1 MGLLDKIKGSIAK
14 ATSSPKSVVYDPEC
28 PEIFWEA
35 VKEQLSGYHDVKMGI
50 PKGRAYSVVHSLAHK
65 GFLGYCF
72 TYSIRD
78 GQAAVFY
85 ETYQGDEA
93 RDMIMAAVA
102 NAPEGHPVKQAIMSQ
117 GKKNKDKWAWTIT
130 SKADAS
136 DSSLLQ
142 WYVDTFLPIYEF
154 LENLPEFKKIDK
166 APQAGK
172 KQHIR
177 VEIQIAEHDYAA
189 FDADESM
196 VGDTYAFNGEDG
208 VENFEL
214 YVDGEP
220 YDFEDDDPMD
230 VVDSKYSDYK
240 KFDLEPKWD
249 NEDICSVGYYE
260 NMVLLTWEFDVD
272 KFEIEKLSVNYDCYD
287 VCFDPADYETE
298 SHILS
303 LSYDGKTIEPSSVG
317 CSDGDLEQIWS
328 KYDDEEDEEIEEEVE
343 EEVEEEDEPVSG
355 VCIEIAPDTLIDDIY
370 VAFTLKYP
378 HLHLRFL
385 SKSGVMSSVI
395 DSSMTV
401 KDVRSMLGVDPK
413 YSSGKV
419 SIAENRV
426 IRDICNDFNQYGIGD
441 TWICCH
447 YGEDLDPEPHD
458 SDNTVQAAEEISAPE
473 DAPYMIA
480 GQRKITVEG
489 VVVEEPSEPSMS
501 LSEKFGIL
509 AATMAGVDGSVE
521 KDEIDMV
528 LTIIQQNS
536 EAFDIA
542 EVRTA
547 LLKELKGI
555 QEYESQSAI
564 VKSIMGDDRELI
576 FQALIMVA
584 VADFKLGQ
592 DELSL
597 LSGIADLWEWD
608 WDDCAGMIRM
618 IIENVLEAYG
628 REIDV
633 EE

>member
-1 MGLLDKIKGSIAK
+1 MGLLDKIKDTIGK
-14 ATSSPKSVVYDPEC
+14 TTKSSKSLVYNPEC

-35 VKEQLSGYHDVKMGI
+35 VKEQLSGHHDVKMGI

-65 GFLGYCF
+65 GFLGYCL

-93 RDMIMAAVA
+93 RDIIMAAVA

-130 SKADAS
+130 RKADAS
-136 DSSLLQ
+136 DNGLLQ
-142 WYVDTFLPIYEF
+142 WYVDTFLPMYEF
-154 LENLPEFKKIDK
+154 FENLPKFKKIEK
-166 APQAGK
+166 ASKSPSNQN
-172 KQHIR
+172 QHIK

-214 YVDGEP
+214 YVDGEL
-220 YDFEDDDPMD
+220 YDFGDDDPMD

-240 KFDLEPKWD
+240 KFDLEAKWD
-249 NEDICSVGYYE
+249 NEDVCSVGYYE
-260 NMVLLTWEFDVD
+260 NMALLTWEFDVD
-272 KFEIEKLSVNYDCYD
+272 KFEVEKLSINYDCYD
-287 VCFDPADYETE
+287 VCFEPADYETE

-303 LSYDGKTIEPSSVG
+303 LSYDGKIIEPSSVG
-317 CSDGDLEQIWS
+317 CNDGDLEQIWS
-328 KYDDEEDEEIEEEVE
+328 KYDNEDDEEEMEEEVE
-343 EEVEEEDEPVSG
+343 DEPIDG
-355 VCIEIAPDTLIDDIY
+355 VDIEITSDTIIDDIY

-385 SKSGVMSSVI
+385 SKSGVMSSVV

-401 KDVRSMLGVDPK
+401 KDVRSMLGTDCK
-413 YSSGKV
+413 YSSGAV

-426 IRDICNDFNQYGIGD
+426 IMDICNDFNQYGIGD

-458 SDNTVQAAEEISAPE
+458 SDNTVQAAEDISAPE
-473 DAPYMIA
+473 DTPYMIA
-480 GQRKITVEG
+480 GQRKITTDGKIVKEA
-489 VVVEEPSEPSMS
+489 SEPSMS

-509 AATMAGVDGSVE
+509 AATMAGIDGSVE
-521 KDEIDMV
+521 KDEIDIV

-564 VKSIMGDDRELI
+564 VKSIKGDNRELI

-592 DELSL
+592 DELGFL
-597 LSGIADLWEWD
+597 GGIADLWEWD
-608 WDDCAGMIRM
+608 WDDCAGMVRM
-618 IIENVLEAYG
+618 VIENVQEAYG
-628 REIDV
+628 RGVYV

>member
-1 MGLLDKIKGSIAK
+1 MGLLDKIKDSIGK
-14 ATSSPKSVVYDPEC
+14 TTKSSKSVVYNPDR

-35 VKEQLSGYHDVKMGI
+35 VKEQLSGHHDVKMGI

-102 NAPEGHPVKQAIMSQ
+102 NAPEGHPVKQAILSQ

-130 SKADAS
+130 RQADAS
-136 DSSLLQ
+136 DNGLLQ
-142 WYVDTFLPIYEF
+142 WYVDTFLPMYEF
-154 LENLPEFKKIDK
+154 LENLPEFKKIEK
-166 APQAGK
+166 ASKSPSNQN
-172 KQHIR
+172 QHIR

-214 YVDGEP
+214 YVDGEL

-240 KFDLEPKWD
+240 KFDLEAKWD
-249 NEDICSVGYYE
+249 NEDVCSVGYYE
-260 NMVLLTWEFDVD
+260 NMALLTWEFDVD
-272 KFEIEKLSVNYDCYD
+272 KFDVDKLSINYDCYD
-287 VCFDPADYETE
+287 VCFEPADYETE

-328 KYDDEEDEEIEEEVE
+328 KYDDEDDEEIEDESD
-343 EEVEEEDEPVSG
+343 DEPVND
-355 VCIEIAPDTLIDDIY
+355 VCIEITPDTVIDDIY

-385 SKSGVMSSVI
+385 SEPGVMEELVDSSKTVAETRKMLKTKPAVKSGEVQIGGGCIIS
-395 DSSMTV
+395 
-401 KDVRSMLGVDPK
+401 DVCREF
-413 YSSGKV
+413 GK
-419 SIAENRV
+419 
-426 IRDICNDFNQYGIGD
+426 FGIGN
-441 TWICCH
+441 TWVCCH
-447 YGEDLDPEPHD
+447 YGKDLDPEPHGED
-458 SDNTVQAAEEISAPE
+458 RTLAFAESESAE

-480 GQRKITVEG
+480 GMRKITNDGKIIDET
-489 VVVEEPSEPSMS
+489 PMP

-509 AATMAGVDGSVE
+509 AATMVGMDGNISD
-521 KDEIDMV
+521 DEIEILQAMA
-528 LTIIQQNS
+528 
-536 EAFDIA
+536 EAKFDL
-542 EVRTA
+542 ETVRKA
-547 LLKELKGI
+547 FVKERSGV
-555 QEYESQSAI
+555 QEYESQSSIVRSIKENERQVIFSSLVMLAI
-564 VKSIMGDDRELI
+564 ADGKLSQSEL
-576 FQALIMVA
+576 Q
-584 VADFKLGQ
+584 
-592 DELSL
+592 L
-597 LSGIADLWEWD
+597 LAGIAEIWGWD
-608 WDDCAGMIRM
+608 WDDDCCP
-618 IIENVLEAYG
+618 IINKIIAVRTNFTGDEV
-628 REIDV
+628 EI

>member
-28 PEIFWEA
+28 PEIFWDA
-35 VKEQLSGYHDVKMGI
+35 VKEQLSEHHDVKMSI
-50 PKGRAYSVVHSLAHK
+50 PKGKGYSIIASKTHK
-65 GFLGYCF
+65 GILQYIVA
-72 TYSIRD
+72 YSIREGEAYVSWETYHGD
-78 GQAAVFY
+78 DAMGMIETAVASAPTGHIIKQAA
-85 ETYQGDEA
+85 
-93 RDMIMAAVA
+93 
-102 NAPEGHPVKQAIMSQ
+102 KSQ
-117 GKKNKDKWAWTIT
+117 GKKNKDKWAWSIAR
-130 SKADAS
+130 KVDAS

-142 WYVDTFLPIYEF
+142 WYVDTLLLVYEYF
-154 LENLPEFKKIDK
+154 ESLPEFKKTEK
-166 APQAGK
+166 AAQTGK

-214 YVDGEP
+214 YVDGEL

-240 KFDLEPKWD
+240 KFDLEAKWD
-249 NEDICSVGYYE
+249 NEDVCSVGYYE
-260 NMVLLTWEFDVD
+260 NMALLTWEFDVD
-272 KFEIEKLSVNYDCYD
+272 KFDVEKLSINYDCYD
-287 VCFDPADYETE
+287 VCFEPADYETE

-328 KYDDEEDEEIEEEVE
+328 KYDDEDDEEEMEEEVE
-343 EEVEEEDEPVSG
+343 DEPIDEFS
-355 VCIEIAPDTLIDDIY
+355 IEITPDTIIDDIY

-385 SKSGVMSSVI
+385 SEPGVMEELVDSSKTVAQVRKMLKTKPAVKSGEVQIGGGCVI
-395 DSSMTV
+395 E
-401 KDVRSMLGVDPK
+401 DVCS
-413 YSSGKV
+413 
-419 SIAENRV
+419 E
-426 IRDICNDFNQYGIGD
+426 FNKYGIGS

-447 YGEDLDPEPHD
+447 YGEDLDPEPHGED
-458 SDNTVQAAEEISAPE
+458 RTLAFAESESAE

-480 GQRKITVEG
+480 GMRKITDDG
-489 VVVEEPSEPSMS
+489 KIIEETPMS

-509 AATMAGVDGSVE
+509 AATMAGIDGSVE

-536 EAFDIA
+536 EAFNIA

-555 QEYESQSAI
+555 QEYDSQSAI
-564 VKSIMGDDRELI
+564 VKSIKGDDRELI

-592 DELSL
+592 DELGFL
-597 LSGIADLWEWD
+597 GGIADLWEWD
-608 WDDCAGMIRM
+608 WDDCAGMVRM
-618 IIENVLEAYG
+618 VIENVQEAYG
-628 REIDV
+628 REIEV

>member
-1 MGLLDKIKGSIAK
+1 MGLLDKIKDSIGK
-14 ATSSPKSVVYDPEC
+14 TNKSSKSVVYNPDC

-35 VKEQLSGYHDVKMGI
+35 VKEQLSGHHDVKMGI

-130 SKADAS
+130 CQADAS
-136 DSSLLQ
+136 DNGLLQ
-142 WYVDTFLPIYEF
+142 WYVDTFLPMYEF
-154 LENLPEFKKIDK
+154 LENLPEFKKIEK
-166 APQAGK
+166 ASKSPSNQN
-172 KQHIR
+172 QHIR

-214 YVDGEP
+214 YVDGEL

-240 KFDLEPKWD
+240 KFDLEAKWD
-249 NEDICSVGYYE
+249 NEDVCSVGYYE
-260 NMVLLTWEFDVD
+260 NMALLTWEFDVD
-272 KFEIEKLSVNYDCYD
+272 KFDVEKLSINYDCYD
-287 VCFDPADYETE
+287 VCFEPADYETE

-303 LSYDGKTIEPSSVG
+303 LTYDGKTIEPSSVG

-328 KYDDEEDEEIEEEVE
+328 KYDDEDDEEIEDESD
-343 EEVEEEDEPVSG
+343 DEPVND
-355 VCIEIAPDTLIDDIY
+355 VCIEITPDTVIDDIY

-385 SKSGVMSSVI
+385 SKSGVMSSVV

-401 KDVRSMLGVDPK
+401 KDVRSMLETDCK
-413 YSSGKV
+413 CISGKV
-419 SIAENRV
+419 SISENRV
-426 IRDICNDFNQYGIGD
+426 IRDICSDFNQYAIGD

-458 SDNTVQAAEEISAPE
+458 SDNSVQAAEDISAPE

-480 GQRKITVEG
+480 GQRKITTDGKIVKEA
-489 VVVEEPSEPSMS
+489 SEPSMS

-509 AATMAGVDGSVE
+509 AATMAGIDGSVE
-521 KDEIDMV
+521 KDEIDIV

-564 VKSIMGDDRELI
+564 VKSIKGDDRELI

-592 DELSL
+592 DELGFL
-597 LSGIADLWEWD
+597 GGIAELWEWD
-608 WDDCAGMIRM
+608 WDDCAAMIRM
-618 IIENVLEAYG
+618 VIENVQEAYG

>member
-1 MGLLDKIKGSIAK
+1 MGLLDKIKDSIGNTTK
-14 ATSSPKSVVYDPEC
+14 SSKSVVYNPDC

-35 VKEQLSGYHDVKMGI
+35 VKEQLSGHHDVKMGI

-85 ETYQGDEA
+85 ETYKGDEA

-130 SKADAS
+130 RQADAS
-136 DSSLLQ
+136 DNGLLQ
-142 WYVDTFLPIYEF
+142 WYVDTFLPMYEF
-154 LENLPEFKKIDK
+154 LENMPEFKKIEK
-166 APQAGK
+166 ASKSPSNQN
-172 KQHIR
+172 QHIR

-214 YVDGEP
+214 YVDGEL

-240 KFDLEPKWD
+240 KFDLEAKWD
-249 NEDICSVGYYE
+249 NEDVCSVGYYE
-260 NMVLLTWEFDVD
+260 NMALLTWEFEVDKFDVD
-272 KFEIEKLSVNYDCYD
+272 KLSINYDCYD
-287 VCFDPADYETE
+287 VCFEPADYETE

-303 LSYDGKTIEPSSVG
+303 LTYDGKTIEPSSVG

-328 KYDDEEDEEIEEEVE
+328 KYDDEDDEEIEDESD
-343 EEVEEEDEPVSG
+343 DEPVND
-355 VCIEIAPDTLIDDIY
+355 VCIEITPDTVIDDIY
-370 VAFTLKYP
+370 VAFTLKYS

-385 SKSGVMSSVI
+385 SKSGVMSSVV

-401 KDVRSMLGVDPK
+401 KDVRSMLGADCK
-413 YSSGKV
+413 YSSGAV

-458 SDNTVQAAEEISAPE
+458 SDNTVQAAEDISAPE

-480 GQRKITVEG
+480 GQRKITTDGKIVKEA
-489 VVVEEPSEPSMS
+489 SEPSMS

-521 KDEIDMV
+521 KDEIDIV

-547 LLKELKGI
+547 LVKELKGV

-564 VKSIMGDDRELI
+564 VKSIKGDDRELI

-592 DELSL
+592 DELGFL
-597 LSGIADLWEWD
+597 GGIAELWEWD
-608 WDDCAGMIRM
+608 WDDCAAMIRM
-618 IIENVLEAYG
+618 VIENVQEAYG

>member
-1 MGLLDKIKGSIAK
+1 M
-14 ATSSPKSVVYDPEC
+14 AT
-28 PEIFWEA
+28 
-35 VKEQLSGYHDVKMGI
+35 
-50 PKGRAYSVVHSLAHK
+50 
-65 GFLGYCF
+65 
-72 TYSIRD
+72 
-78 GQAAVFY
+78 
-85 ETYQGDEA
+85 
-93 RDMIMAAVA
+93 
-102 NAPEGHPVKQAIMSQ
+102 KQATYGDYVITKEDN
-117 GKKNKDKWAWTIT
+117 GKIIVTKGGEVCPN
-130 SKADAS
+130 SKQALRQIADA
-136 DSSLLQ
+136 L
-142 WYVDTFLPIYEF
+142 
-154 LENLPEFKKIDK
+154 EFKYEAEWTTRQFGAKLSDYMNK
-166 APQAGK
+166 CASEMQMSPVSAPAVEK
-172 KQHIR
+172 ETPSHSRPKQHIK
-177 VEIQIAEHDYAA
+177 VEIQIAEHDYGA

-208 VENFEL
+208 VESFEL
-214 YVDGEP
+214 NVDGEL

-230 VVDSKYSDYK
+230 VVNSKYSDYK
-240 KFDLEPKWD
+240 RFDLEAKWD
-249 NEDICSVGYYE
+249 NEDVCSVGYYQ

-272 KFEIEKLSVNYDCYD
+272 NFDIKKLSINYDCYD
-287 VCFDPADYETE
+287 VCFEPADYETE

-328 KYDDEEDEEIEEEVE
+328 KYDDDDYEEEEYYEEDEEIEN
-343 EEVEEEDEPVSG
+343 DEPVND
-355 VCIEIAPDTLIDDIY
+355 VCIEILPDTIIDDIY

-385 SKSGVMSSVI
+385 SKKGVMSCAVESSV
-395 DSSMTV
+395 TV
-401 KDVRSMLGVDPK
+401 EAVRAMLGTECK

-426 IRDICNDFNQYGIGD
+426 IRDICSDFNQYGIGD

-447 YGEDLDPEPHD
+447 YGEDLEPEPHD
-458 SDNTVQAAEEISAPE
+458 SDKTVQAAEEISAPE

-480 GQRKITVEG
+480 GQRKITTDG
-489 VVVEEPSEPSMS
+489 KIIEEPSEPSMS
-501 LSEKFGIL
+501 LSDKFGIL
-509 AATMAGVDGSVE
+509 AATMAGMDGSVE

-536 EAFDIA
+536 EAFDIN

-555 QEYESQSAI
+555 REYESQSVI
-564 VKSIMGDDRELI
+564 VKSIKDDDRELI
-576 FQALIMVA
+576 FQGLIMVA

-592 DELSL
+592 DELGF

-618 IIENVLEAYG
+618 VIEHVEEAYG
-628 REIDV
+628 REVDV

>member
-1 MGLLDKIKGSIAK
+1 MGLLDKIKGAIG
-14 ATSSPKSVVYDPEC
+14 SSKSVVYNPDC
-28 PEIFWEA
+28 PEFFWEA
-35 VKEQLSGYHDVKMGI
+35 VKEQLSKHHDVKMGI
-50 PKGRAYSVVHSLAHK
+50 PKGRAYSVVRSLAHK

-72 TYSIRD
+72 TYSVRD

-102 NAPEGHPVKQAIMSQ
+102 NAPEGHPVRQAIMSQ

-130 SKADAS
+130 RNTDAS
-136 DSSLLQ
+136 DNGLLQ
-142 WYVDTFLPIYEF
+142 WYVDTFLPMYEF
-154 LENLPEFKKIDK
+154 LENLPEFKKIEK
-166 APQAGK
+166 ASKSPSNQN
-172 KQHIR
+172 QHIK

-214 YVDGEP
+214 YVDGEL
-220 YDFEDDDPMD
+220 YDFGDDDPMD

-240 KFDLEPKWD
+240 KFDLEAKWD
-249 NEDICSVGYYE
+249 NEDVCSVGYYE
-260 NMVLLTWEFDVD
+260 NMALLTWEFDVD
-272 KFEIEKLSVNYDCYD
+272 KFEVEKLSINYDCYD
-287 VCFDPADYETE
+287 VCFEPADYETE

-328 KYDDEEDEEIEEEVE
+328 KYEDEDDDEIEEEL
-343 EEVEEEDEPVSG
+343 EVEDEPASG
-355 VCIEIAPDTLIDDIY
+355 VCIEITPDTVIDDIY

-385 SKSGVMSSVI
+385 SESGVMEELV
-395 DSSMTV
+395 DSSKTV
-401 KDVRSMLGVDPK
+401 AQVRKMLKTKPAIQSGEVQIGGGCIIEDVCS
-413 YSSGKV
+413 
-419 SIAENRV
+419 E
-426 IRDICNDFNQYGIGD
+426 FNKYGIGS

-447 YGEDLDPEPHD
+447 YGEDLDPEPHGEDRKLAFAESD
-458 SDNTVQAAEEISAPE
+458 SAE

-480 GQRKITVEG
+480 GKRKITTDG
-489 VVVEEPSEPSMS
+489 KIVEESSEPSMS
-501 LSEKFGIL
+501 LSEMFGIL
-509 AATMAGVDGSVE
+509 AATMAGIDGSVE
-521 KDEIDMV
+521 KDEIDIV

-536 EAFDIA
+536 ESFDIA

-547 LLKELKGI
+547 LVKELKGI

-564 VKSIMGDDRELI
+564 VKSIKGDDRELI

-592 DELSL
+592 DELGFL
-597 LSGIADLWEWD
+597 GGIAELWEWD
-608 WDDCAGMIRM
+608 WDDCAAMIRM
-618 IIENVLEAYG
+618 VIENVQEAYG

>member
-1 MGLLDKIKGSIAK
+1 MGLLDKIKGAIG
-14 ATSSPKSVVYDPEC
+14 SSKSVVYNPDC
-28 PEIFWEA
+28 PELFWEA
-35 VKEQLSGYHDVKMGI
+35 VKEQLSKHHDVKMGI

-72 TYSIRD
+72 TYSVRD

-102 NAPEGHPVKQAIMSQ
+102 NAPEGHPVRQAIMSQ

-130 SKADAS
+130 RNTDAS
-136 DSSLLQ
+136 DNGLLQ
-142 WYVDTFLPIYEF
+142 WYVDTFLPMYEF
-154 LENLPEFKKIDK
+154 LENLPEFQKTEKTS
-166 APQAGK
+166 QSGK

-214 YVDGEP
+214 YVDGEL

-240 KFDLEPKWD
+240 KFDLEAIWD
-249 NEDICSVGYYE
+249 NEDVCSVGYYE
-260 NMVLLTWEFDVD
+260 NMALLIWEFEVD
-272 KFEIEKLSVNYDCYD
+272 KFEVDKLSINYDCYD
-287 VCFDPADYETE
+287 VCFEPADYETE

-328 KYDDEEDEEIEEEVE
+328 KYEDEDDDEIEEEL
-343 EEVEEEDEPVSG
+343 EVEDEPASG
-355 VCIEIAPDTLIDDIY
+355 VCIEITPDTVIDDIY

-385 SKSGVMSSVI
+385 SESGVMEELV
-395 DSSMTV
+395 DSSKTV
-401 KDVRSMLGVDPK
+401 AQVRKMLKTKPAIQSGEVQIGGGCIIEDVCS
-413 YSSGKV
+413 
-419 SIAENRV
+419 E
-426 IRDICNDFNQYGIGD
+426 FNKYGIGS

-447 YGEDLDPEPHD
+447 YGEALDPEPHGEDRKLAFAESD
-458 SDNTVQAAEEISAPE
+458 SAE

-480 GQRKITVEG
+480 GKRKITTDG
-489 VVVEEPSEPSMS
+489 KIVEESSEPSMS

-509 AATMAGVDGSVE
+509 AATMAGIDGSVE
-521 KDEIDMV
+521 KDEIDIV
-528 LTIIQQNS
+528 LTIIRQNS
-536 EAFDIA
+536 ESFDIA

-547 LLKELKGI
+547 LVKELKGI

-564 VKSIMGDDRELI
+564 VKSIKGDDRELI

-592 DELSL
+592 DELGFL
-597 LSGIADLWEWD
+597 GGIAELWEWD
-608 WDDCAGMIRM
+608 WDDCAAMIRM
-618 IIENVLEAYG
+618 VIENVQEAYG

>member
-1 MGLLDKIKGSIAK
+1 MGLLDKIKGAIG
-14 ATSSPKSVVYDPEC
+14 SSKSVVYNPDC

-35 VKEQLSGYHDVKMGI
+35 VKEQLSKHHDVKMGI

-72 TYSIRD
+72 TYSVRD

-102 NAPEGHPVKQAIMSQ
+102 NAPEGHPVRQAIMSQ

-130 SKADAS
+130 RNTDAS
-136 DSSLLQ
+136 DNGLLQ
-142 WYVDTFLPIYEF
+142 WYVDTFLPMYEF
-154 LENLPEFKKIDK
+154 LENLPEFQKTEKT
-166 APQAGK
+166 AQTGK
-172 KQHIR
+172 NQHIR

-196 VGDTYAFNGEDG
+196 VGDTYAFNGDGG

-214 YVDGEP
+214 YVDGEL

-240 KFDLEPKWD
+240 KFDLEAKWD
-249 NEDICSVGYYE
+249 KEEICSVGYYE
-260 NMVLLTWEFDVD
+260 NMALLIWEFDVD
-272 KFEIEKLSVNYDCYD
+272 SFEVEKLSINYDCYD
-287 VCFDPADYETE
+287 VCFGPADYETE

-303 LSYDGKTIEPSSVG
+303 LTYDGKTIEPSSVG

-328 KYDDEEDEEIEEEVE
+328 KYDDEDDEEIEV
-343 EEVEEEDEPVSG
+343 VEDEPVPG
-355 VCIEIAPDTLIDDIY
+355 VCIEITPETVIDDIY

-385 SKSGVMSSVI
+385 SKSGVMSSVV

-401 KDVRSMLGVDPK
+401 KDVRSNLGTDSK
-413 YSSGKV
+413 YTSGKV
-419 SIAENRV
+419 SIAGNRV
-426 IRDICNDFNQYGIGD
+426 IRDICSDFGQYGIGD

-458 SDNTVQAAEEISAPE
+458 SDNTVQAAEDISATE

-480 GQRKITVEG
+480 GQRKITTDG
-489 VVVEEPSEPSMS
+489 KIVEESSEPSMS

-509 AATMAGVDGSVE
+509 AATMAGIDGSVE
-521 KDEIDMV
+521 KDEIDIV

-536 EAFDIA
+536 ESFDIA

-547 LLKELKGI
+547 LVKELKGI

-564 VKSIMGDDRELI
+564 VKSIKGDDRELI

-584 VADFKLGQ
+584 VADFKLRQ
-592 DELSL
+592 DELGF

-608 WDDCAGMIRM
+608 WDDCAAMIRM
-618 IIENVLEAYG
+618 VIENVQEAYG
-628 REIDV
+628 RVIDV

>member
-14 ATSSPKSVVYDPEC
+14 ATNSPKSVVYDPEC

-130 SKADAS
+130 RQADAS
-136 DSSLLQ
+136 DNGLLQ
-142 WYVDTFLPIYEF
+142 WFVDTFLPMYEF
-154 LENLPEFKKIDK
+154 LENLPEFKKIEK
-166 APQAGK
+166 SSKSPSNQN
-172 KQHIR
+172 QHIR

-214 YVDGEP
+214 YVDGEL

-240 KFDLEPKWD
+240 KFDLEAKWD
-249 NEDICSVGYYE
+249 NEDVCSVGYYE
-260 NMVLLTWEFDVD
+260 NMALLTWEFDVD
-272 KFEIEKLSVNYDCYD
+272 KFDVDKLSINYDCYD
-287 VCFDPADYETE
+287 VYFEPADYETE

-328 KYDDEEDEEIEEEVE
+328 KYDDEDDEEEIEEEVE
-343 EEVEEEDEPVSG
+343 DEPIDEFS
-355 VCIEIAPDTLIDDIY
+355 IEITPDTIIDDIY

-385 SKSGVMSSVI
+385 SEPGVMEELV
-395 DSSMTV
+395 DSSKTV
-401 KDVRSMLGVDPK
+401 AQVRKMLKTKPAVTSGEVQIGGGCVIEDV
-413 YSSGKV
+413 
-419 SIAENRV
+419 
-426 IRDICNDFNQYGIGD
+426 CNELNKYGIGD

-447 YGEDLDPEPHD
+447 YGDDLDPEPHGEDRKLAFAESD
-458 SDNTVQAAEEISAPE
+458 SVE

-480 GQRKITVEG
+480 GQRKITEDG
-489 VVVEEPSEPSMS
+489 KIIEETPMS

-536 EAFDIA
+536 EAFNIA

-555 QEYESQSAI
+555 QEYDSQSAI
-564 VKSIMGDDRELI
+564 VKSIKGDDRELI

-592 DELSL
+592 DELGFL
-597 LSGIADLWEWD
+597 GGIADLWEWD
-608 WDDCAGMIRM
+608 WDDCAGMVRM
-618 IIENVLEAYG
+618 VIENVQEAYG
-628 REIDV
+628 REIEV